1 MSQFE
6 DDISRAMAGHDDE
19 APRAADL
26 LRALEHASPPRH
38 RPGWYVPFT
47 VAAAVAAVVAGSVW
61 AGGLLGSHKPVRTS
75 GGAIPVQRLLS
86 CPASYAHQAPWVP
99 AKPAGIDGGS
109 RLVPRDTPSSAL
121 ICAYRGSNTARQQ
134 AGWALSGQRSL
145 AGGLASLAGQLTWQP
160 HRPRQ
165 PIACTLMGGPQTNY
179 LIGLAYPGGARIW
192 VAATDEP
199 NECVGASNGEFTSS
213 GVIGPA
219 VSKAFASGRWP
230 ARTPVSCNRSYQDT
244 GRLGQGA
251 AMVPAGSTSVTICA
265 PKARTVT
272 TSYQA
277 LVSALNRLPTRPS
290 THGCSGTPGPSGAY
304 EIFFSYPEGPP
315 VLVSILIGC
324 HPAIG
329 NGDLQATS
337 ASSVMP
343 VVRQLLNAR

>member
-1 MSQFE
+1 VSKLE
-6 DDISRAMAGHDDE
+6 DDISRAMAGHDHE
-19 APRAADL
+19 APRPADL
-26 LRALEHASPPRH
+26 LRALEQASPPRR

-61 AGGLLGSHKPVRTS
+61 AGGLLGGHKPVRAA
-75 GGAIPVQRLLS
+75 GGASPVQRLLS

-99 AKPAGIDGGS
+99 AKPAGIDGRS
-109 RLVPRDTPSSAL
+109 RLVPQMTPSSAL
-121 ICAYRGSNTARQQ
+121 LCAYRGSNTAKQQ
-134 AGWALSGQRSL
+134 AGWALSGRRSL

-160 HRPRQ
+160 HSQ
-165 PIACTLMGGPQTNY
+165 PIACTLVGGPQINY

-199 NECVGASNGEFTSS
+199 NECVATSNGEFTSS
-213 GVIGPA
+213 GIIGPA
-219 VSKAFASGRWP
+219 VSTAFASGRWP
-230 ARTPVSCNRSYQDT
+230 ARTPVSCNRSNPDT

-265 PKARTVT
+265 PKARTVA

-290 THGCSGTPGPSGAY
+290 TLDCSGTPGPAGAY
-304 EIFFSYPEGPP
+304 ELFFSYPEGPP
-315 VLVSILIGC
+315 VLVSILVGC

-329 NGDLQATS
+329 NGDLQANS

-343 VVRQLLNAR
+343 VIQQLLNRR